1 MEISSAARRSYDHR
15 LKNSV
20 ACSRNSNLFPE
31 LAIPKRTTS
40 RWASG
45 VRLSVVTASEF
56 SEDHCDLVAKL
67 KDLEARCRGLTATLT
82 LVRDACI
89 IFGLPIDWSRL
100 PEGEAKQKLIK
111 AVDNCSTEIP
121 LGLCLKEIGLSTSRY
136 YRWRKLAFACQLS
149 DVPSCPKLKPS
160 KLTPKELSEMKELVT
175 SPAFAHFSIR
185 ALSWL
190 AKRTCSVFASA
201 TTWGRQ
207 IKAHKWLRPRI
218 RLYPAKPK
226 VGIRAIRP
234 NQLWHIDVTIVR
246 LVDGTKAYLQAV
258 IDNYS
263 RYVLDWKVSTDI
275 SAVNTRDLLL
285 SALAKAKI
293 LGHVGKPEVFS
304 DGGPENDNAD
314 VAGLGA
320 LGLFTLTLAQID
332 VTFSNSLIEA
342 LFRSVKHNYL
352 FQQRLETLA
361 IFEGHASFYLTQHNE
376 VMPHNAFKGATPL
389 EMYTGSWGP
398 KCDAQLLE
406 EAKASKAARHAH
418 NTAGCC
424 PICPF

>member
-1 MEISSAARRSYDHR
+1 MEQSSPARRTYDHR
-15 LKNSV
+15 LKSSV
-20 ACSRNSNLFPE
+20 ASSRNSNLFPE

-45 VRLSVVTASEF
+45 GRISVVTASEF
-56 SEDHCDLVAKL
+56 SEEHSDLVARL
-67 KDLEARCRGLTATLT
+67 RDLEARCRGLEATQS
-82 LVRDACI
+82 LVRDVFKI
-89 IFGLPIDWSRL
+89 YGLSIDWSRL
-100 PEGEAKQKLIK
+100 PEGESKQKIVA
-111 AVDNCSTEIP
+111 AVENCSTKAP
-121 LGLCLKEIGLSTSRY
+121 LGHCLKEIGLSTSRY
-136 YRWRKLAFACQLS
+136 YRWRKLAVVCQLS
-149 DVPSCPKLKPS
+149 DAPSCPKLKPS
-160 KLTPKELSEMKELVT
+160 KLTAKELSEMQELVT

-190 AKRTCSVFASA
+190 AKRTSSVFASA
-201 TTWGRQ
+201 TTWSRQ
-207 IKAHKWLRPRI
+207 IKANKWLRPRE

-226 VGIRAIRP
+226 LGIRAITP
-234 NQLWHIDVTIVR
+234 NQLWHVDVTIVR
-246 LVDGTKAYLQAV
+246 LVNGTKAYLQAV

-263 RYVLDWKVSTDI
+263 RYVLDWKVSADI

-293 LGHVGKPEVFS
+293 LGQVGKPEVFS
-304 DGGPENDNAD
+304 DGGRENDNAA

-332 VTFSNSLIEA
+332 VIFSNSLIEA
-342 LFRSVKHNYL
+342 LFRSAKHNYL
-352 FQQRLETLA
+352 FQQRLETLE
-361 IFEGHASFYLTQHNE
+361 IFAGHASFYLTQHNE

-398 KCDAQLLE
+398 PCDAQLLD